1 MTFRERFLNW
11 KETGVSPYKAGRL
24 KEFDE
29 GKNVSEQESAP
40 VIQDRA
46 SILDYLSSIEQDFY
60 THRTP
65 MFDKGKDQTSYRY
78 TFDEIPKVDQN
89 AGLSYTNYYDKLT
102 GDVFMDTKN
111 QAVPTF
117 DEGKSNKFDAFINR
131 MAPVVIRNMR
141 NKGIPMHA
149 FTNIMTQL
157 AWESEYGTSP
167 AARNKH
173 NYGGIFIPGKK
184 EYITFNNDDAF
195 MDYYLS
201 GKLLGNKK
209 RYGNVFEDIPLQEF
223 SRRLKFAKD
232 GTGGYYGDTYEHY
245 TNGLLGMKTYKKHLD
260 AYKKN
265 NDIGDGNAYKYS
277 EKQYKSDIE
286 NNARQ
291 AGKRDVTDIP
301 HVEVPQR
308 NTVRRQGITQN
319 EFNPN
324 IPRSISYGSSSEA
337 LHLPNRP
344 NIPQMLD
351 LLKQRFEGLN
361 LRIPT
366 VDRNVRKK

>member
-111 QAVPTF
+111 QAVPAF
-117 DEGKSNKFDAFINR
+117 NSGKSFYNDTVDYIIGHEGF
-131 MAPVVIRNMR
+131 M
-141 NKGIPMHA
+141 
-149 FTNIMTQL
+149 
-157 AWESEYGTSP
+157 EYAG
-167 AARNKH
+167 
-173 NYGGIFIPGKK
+173 
-184 EYITFNNDDAF
+184 
-195 MDYYLS
+195 
-201 GKLLGNKK
+201 
-209 RYGNVFEDIPLQEF
+209 
-223 SRRLKFAKD
+223 
-232 GTGGYYGDTYEHY
+232 
-245 TNGLLGMKTYKKHLD
+245 
-260 AYKKN
+260 
-265 NDIGDGNAYKYS
+265 DIGDGKISIGSGLTDPKWTKKGRITREENRRAVMEEVQNRERRLSKTIPNWNSLSGRTKKAIISYDYNYPISQKTSPRFLQKMKAGDWVGAAREMNAGENMEKFSKGLRKRRES
-277 EKQYKSDIE
+277 ERNEFLSGFSDDQL
-286 NNARQ
+286 ARRPQ
-291 AGKRDVTDIP
+291 IRDTQTISTDVIKRSPVAIP
-301 HVEVPQR
+301 QEK
-308 NTVRRQGITQN
+308 TIRRVGSTRN